1 MRKLREEMSVFEKD
15 EARQKA
21 REDMRKIRDVNKN
34 KKKETLSSSLWSP
47 GLKYGETE
55 LYTRDLEM
63 QRKRM
68 KRKRARFTAQETENE
83 NNEAKERMRLKRANQ
98 TEEERIA
105 YNKRIKERMRE
116 LRFQRKKMQ
125 NLDEEEN
132 EISEDISDEEDTET
146 SDEIPDEEENE
157 PSDIVKKLNEE
168 HRVLT
173 KKEKDNEKVESE
185 IGLNECICDFDIDCP
200 YCAAEHESEKNLYSD
215 YILTKE
221 ESDRFERAE
230 LEQYKALKKSER
242 KERRKRLVEKAKKP
256 IPPLPKRELSEY
268 EKIREEIISQR
279 NKEWAIYEKEWEKK
293 WEENKSILL

>member
-1 MRKLREEMSVFEKD
+1 MPSKRSRSKERERKRKYRERFTEEKMEGQKIQLKERMRKLRKEMSVLELD

-21 REDMRKIRDVNKN
+21 REDMRKLRDVNKN
-34 KKKETLSSSLWSP
+34 KKKETLSTTLWSP

-83 NNEAKERMRLKRANQ
+83 NNEAKERMRKKRANQ
-98 TEEERIA
+98 TEEERTA

-116 LRFQRKKMQ
+116 LRFQRKIKE

-132 EISEDISDEEDTET
+132 KT
-146 SDEIPDEEENE
+146 SDEISNEEENE

-168 HRVLT
+168 HRVLN
-173 KKEKDNEKVESE
+173 KKENNTEKDETEM
-185 IGLNECICDFDIDCP
+185 GLNECICDFDIDCP

-215 YILTKE
+215 YIVTKE
-221 ESDRFERAE
+221 ESERFQREE
-230 LEQYKALKKSER
+230 LEQYKSTKK
-242 KERRKRLVEKAKKP
+242 L
-256 IPPLPKRELSEY
+256 
-268 EKIREEIISQR
+268 
-279 NKEWAIYEKEWEKK
+279 EKK
-293 WEENKSILL
+293 DFLVMPLFSYFAQIKFALCVYF

>member
-1 MRKLREEMSVFEKD
+1 MPSKRSRSKERERKRKYRERFTEEKMEGQKIQLKERMRKLRKEMSVLELD

-21 REDMRKIRDVNKN
+21 REDMRKLRDVNKN
-34 KKKETLSSSLWSP
+34 KKKETLSTTLWSP

-83 NNEAKERMRLKRANQ
+83 NNEAKERMRKKRANQ
-98 TEEERIA
+98 TEEERTA

-116 LRFQRKKMQ
+116 LRFQRKIKE

-132 EISEDISDEEDTET
+132 KT
-146 SDEIPDEEENE
+146 SDEISNEEENE

-168 HRVLT
+168 HRVLN
-173 KKEKDNEKVESE
+173 KKENNTEKDEIE

-215 YILTKE
+215 YIVTKE
-221 ESDRFERAE
+221 ESERFQREE
-230 LEQYKALKKSER
+230 LEQYKSTKK
-242 KERRKRLVEKAKKP
+242 L
-256 IPPLPKRELSEY
+256 
-268 EKIREEIISQR
+268 
-279 NKEWAIYEKEWEKK
+279 EKK
-293 WEENKSILL
+293 DFLVMPLFSYFAQIKFALCVYF